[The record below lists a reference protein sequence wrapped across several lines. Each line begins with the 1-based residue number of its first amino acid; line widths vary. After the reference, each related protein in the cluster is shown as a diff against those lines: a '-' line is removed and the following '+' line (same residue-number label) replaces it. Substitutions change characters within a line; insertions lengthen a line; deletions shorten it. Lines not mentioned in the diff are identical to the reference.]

1 MKTIFQ
7 VRLAWIYLW
16 LGSYSMPE
24 LNSVMLCIYL
34 FLIST
39 IFMPATLKPTLLM
52 SSHKLCEGQSKG
64 FIIDDIDLFVLRHQ
78 GRVLAYLNSC
88 PHRQVPPEFLP
99 DQFLD
104 EDKQFIQCATHG
116 ALFTIENGLCISG
129 PCNNQSLVSLYVEE
143 RDEKIYCT
151 ISQARNF

>member
-1 MKTIFQ
+1 
-7 VRLAWIYLW
+7 
-16 LGSYSMPE
+16 
-24 LNSVMLCIYL
+24 
-34 FLIST
+34 
-39 IFMPATLKPTLLM
+39 M

-88 PHRQVPPEFLP
+88 PHRQVPLEFLP

-116 ALFTIENGLCISG
+116 ALFQIDSGKCLVG
-129 PCNNQSLVSLYVEE
+129 PCRGKHLQPVPFELVDGVVSIAEALL
-143 RDEKIYCT
+143 RRPSAI
-151 ISQARNF
+151 